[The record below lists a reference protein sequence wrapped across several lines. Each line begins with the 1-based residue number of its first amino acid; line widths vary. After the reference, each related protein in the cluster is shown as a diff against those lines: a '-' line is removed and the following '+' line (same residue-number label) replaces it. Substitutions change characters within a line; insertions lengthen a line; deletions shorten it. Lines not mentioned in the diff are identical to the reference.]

1 MKLMQTVIVLPT
13 KHVGV
18 LKDSFKRV
26 RAFQIELECESVG
39 FWGEGKNVVPGEKP
53 LGVSDRP
60 KKNTAEGL

>member
-1 MKLMQTVIVLPT
+1 M

-39 FWGEGKNVVPGEKP
+39 FGGKGKNTVSREKP
-53 LGVSDRP
+53 LGLRERT
-60 KKNTAEGL
+60 KKNTAEAL